1 MRTQQN
7 RGALSISLPG
17 RNPLETHP
25 YPMEMKNRAARLA
38 ELLEV
43 RLEAPG
49 EAPDLPRNQREFY
62 QLHTPWNR
70 TPLLVGR

>member
-7 RGALSISLPG
+7 RGALSISLPS

-49 EAPDLPRNQREFY
+49 ESPDLPRDQREFY
-62 QLHTPWNR
+62 QLDIPGNR
-70 TPLLVGR
+70 TSLLIGR